1 MKSGPLIFVGLVFVM
16 ALVMSLWAATGIL
29 YVGDF
34 QSGSQTSELGSDG
47 GLNLGAI
54 VYISGGIVT
63 AISINS
69 TSIASGLTLTS
80 LTPIPLQAGE
90 TVTVTY
96 SSAPA
101 MYYKQL

>member
-1 MKSGPLIFVGLVFVM
+1 MKSGPLIFVGLV
-16 ALVMSLWAATGIL
+16 
-29 YVGDF
+29 
-34 QSGSQTSELGSDG
+34 
-47 GLNLGAI
+47 
-54 VYISGGIVT
+54 
-63 AISINS
+63 
-69 TSIASGLTLTS
+69 S